1 MVYESYETQ
10 KRSKREHR
18 ERIISLLS
26 EETRSF
32 TEMQK
37 STGFSPA
44 GLSKMLKDLVSEGII
59 EKAGTSNK
67 SPYKIRGKG
76 TGAKEFLFP
85 GDKISDLR
93 EGGKYY
99 FDLPDHHLSQIFDF
113 NPLFGIDSHL
123 LLDRK
128 LYKKHKPF
136 WKKEVLEIERRAY
149 DLLKEKSRRE
159 KLIGDKLLKDSKVN
173 KKFFLILEFDYEQIV
188 DIIENR
194 SDDENEAL
202 IKKKLREIRNNP

>member
-1 MVYESYETQ
+1 MVYESYEAQ

-18 ERIISLLS
+18 EKIISLLS

-32 TEMQK
+32 TELQK

-44 GLSKMLKDLVSEGII
+44 GLSKMLKDLVNEGII

-76 TGAKEFLFP
+76 AGAKEFLFP
-85 GDKISDLR
+85 GAEISDLR

-99 FDLPDHHLSQIFDF
+99 FDISGNHESEYCDF
-113 NPLFGIDSHL
+113 GTAFGIDTHL

-128 LYKKHKPF
+128 ISKKYKPF
-136 WKKEVLEIERRAY
+136 WKREMFEIERFVF
-149 DLLKEKSRRE
+149 DTLKERHKRKGIINDS
-159 KLIGDKLLKDSKVN
+159 LLKDKKTN
-173 KKFFLILEFDYEQIV
+173 KKFFLVLELDYNTIM
-188 DIIENR
+188 DIMGNR
-194 SDDENEAL
+194 TEKETERL
-202 IKKKLREIRNNP
+202 VKERLQEMKLNP